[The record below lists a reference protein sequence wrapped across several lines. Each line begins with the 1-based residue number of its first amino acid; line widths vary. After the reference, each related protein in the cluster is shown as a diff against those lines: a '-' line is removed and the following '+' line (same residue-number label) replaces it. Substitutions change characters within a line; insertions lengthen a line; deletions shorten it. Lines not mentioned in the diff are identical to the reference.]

1 MWNDDD
7 LYEVISSWMFMDG
20 IMGLVVYAFLAFIGL
35 IVTIIYLIY
44 MAIVHRKEIK
54 EAFIKVKDKVVKIF
68 EKLKE
73 KKGGLAA
80 DSSD

>member
-7 LYEVISSWMFMDG
+7 LLEVISSWLAIDG
-20 IMGLVVYAFLAFIGL
+20 IMGLVLYAFLAFIGL

-44 MAIVHRKEIK
+44 IAIVHRKEIK
-54 EAFIKVKDKVVKIF
+54 EAFIKVKNKVVEIYR
-68 EKLKE
+68 KLKE
-73 KKGGLAA
+73 KKGGLAG